1 MKLNNHAKGILCI
14 LMAALG
20 FSLMTM
26 FVRFSG
32 DLPVMEKAFF
42 RNAFAAIISAITL
55 IRSEEKFKFQTGSL
69 RFIFWRC
76 LFGSIG
82 LFCNFYAIDNMPL
95 ADANLL
101 NKLSPFFAII
111 ASAILLKEK
120 PSKVDIISTVI
131 AFIGVV
137 FIVRPTGDMSVV
149 PALAGVAGGFGAGV
163 AYTFVRRLGKLKER
177 TPIIVF
183 CFSLFSCTLAV
194 PFIIMDYK
202 PMTLKQLLCLVLA
215 GSFAS
220 IAQFSITSAYKF
232 APAREISVFDYTQ
245 VIFAA
250 VIGICFFDEIP
261 VALSIIGYV
270 IVLGMAFFRWYWNLK
285 LPPQDS

>member
-1 MKLNNHAKGILCI
+1 
-14 LMAALG
+14 MAALG

-42 RNAFAAIISAITL
+42 RNFFAAIISAVTL
-55 IRSEEKFKFQTGSL
+55 LRSKEKFHFQKGSSKY
-69 RFIFWRC
+69 IIWRC
-76 LFGSIG
+76 LFGSVG
-82 LFCNFYAIDNMPL
+82 LFCNFYAIDNLPL

-120 PSKVDIISTVI
+120 PSKVDVI
-131 AFIGVV
+131 TTILAFIGVI
-137 FIVRPTGDMSVV
+137 FIVRPTGDVSMF
-149 PALAGVAGGFGAGV
+149 PAIIGVLGGFGAGV
-163 AYTFVRRLGKLKER
+163 AYTFVRQLGKLKER
-177 TPIIVF
+177 TPIIVL
-183 CFSLFSCTLAV
+183 CFSLFSCTVAV

-202 PMTLKQLLCLVLA
+202 PMTINQFICLVMA
-215 GSFAS
+215 GIFAS
-220 IAQFSITSAYKF
+220 IAQFSITTAYKF

-245 VIFAA
+245 VIFATI
-250 VIGICFFDEIP
+250 IGIMFFDEIP
-261 VALSIIGYV
+261 VALSIVGYA

-285 LPPQDS
+285 LPSET

>member
-1 MKLNNHAKGILCI
+1 
-14 LMAALG
+14 MAAMG

-42 RNAFAAIISAITL
+42 RNAFAAIFSAVTL
-55 IRSEEKFKFQTGSL
+55 IRSEEKFKFQKGSIK
-69 RFIFWRC
+69 FIFWRC
-76 LFGSIG
+76 LFGSVG
-82 LFCNFYAIDNMPL
+82 LFCNFYAIDNLPL

-120 PSKVDIISTVI
+120 PSKVDVISTIV
-131 AFIGVV
+131 AFIGVI
-137 FIVRPTGDMSVV
+137 FIVRPTGDVSVF
-149 PALAGVAGGFGAGV
+149 PALMGVAGGFGAGV
-163 AYTFVRRLGKLKER
+163 AYTFVRQLGKLKER
-177 TPIIVF
+177 TPIIVL
-183 CFSLFSCTLAV
+183 CFSLFSCSIAT
-194 PFIIMDYK
+194 PFIIINYK
-202 PMTLKQLLCLVLA
+202 PMSGMQLFYLVMA
-215 GSFAS
+215 GLFAS

-250 VIGICFFDEIP
+250 IIGICFFDEIP

-285 LPPQDS
+285 LPVMES